1 MKCHHE
7 NVTVACLS
15 TDEVHKAPG
24 DPQDKLVPMK
34 TFKNHKRKI
43 SRNLLKISRKSRQQ
57 GKNPI
62 FWELLDFWTKN
73 TMQKE
78 SMHLDL

>member
-1 MKCHHE
+1 MKWHHE

-24 DPQDKLVPMK
+24 DPQDKLA
-34 TFKNHKRKI
+34 
-43 SRNLLKISRKSRQQ
+43 LLKIIKTIKENIKKHSENCQKIQTARKYT
-57 GKNPI
+57 I
-62 FWELLDFWTKN
+62 LWVMLDFWTQN

-78 SMHLDL
+78 SLHLDL